1 MYKLWN
7 EMIIE
12 PGKVP
17 LLLCMLA
24 FVVTF
29 IVTRLIVRMIRA
41 GKGPFSDNTVGGV
54 HIHHVVPGLLL
65 MTVGGLIALGGVG
78 QGWDGLGSVL
88 FGMGLALV
96 LDEFALI
103 LHLED
108 VYWESEG
115 RLSVDVVFVIAGIMF
130 LLVIAGS
137 PFGVDTSSNRVIVQV
152 AFTMIT
158 IVDLLVAVVAA
169 FKGKLATALIGVFIP
184 FVAWVG
190 AIRLARPQSPWA
202 RHRYGKHPTKQERS
216 VAREKHFDA
225 RWRSKLDRVKDLVS
239 GTSKVA

>member
-17 LLLCMLA
+17 LLLCMFA

-54 HIHHVVPGLLL
+54 HIHHVIPGLLL
-65 MTVGGLIALGGVG
+65 MTAGGLIALGGIG
-78 QGWDGLGSVL
+78 QGWDGTGSVL

-115 RLSVDVVFVIAGIMF
+115 RLSVDVVFVIAGVML

-137 PFGVDTSSNRVIVQV
+137 PFGVESSSSRLIVQV
-152 AFTMIT
+152 GLTMFTIFN
-158 IVDLLVAVVAA
+158 LLLATVAA
-169 FKGKLATALIGVFIP
+169 LKGKLATAVIGVFMPIAAY
-184 FVAWVG
+184 FG
-190 AIRLARPQSPWA
+190 AIRLARPRSPWA
-202 RHRYGKHPTKQERS
+202 RHRYATHPAKQERAI
-216 VAREKHFDA
+216 VREDHFDA
-225 RWRSKLDRVKDLVS
+225 RWRAKLDRVKDLVS
-239 GTSKVA
+239 GTSKAA